1 MVISINIFQ
10 VYPHICIGW
19 AIIETRGWIVSQKLM
34 QMWSV
39 WYDMHAQVFVSSAAN
54 FYEVFGRD
62 FCVIGFNMEKTH
74 KTMMSLVNY
83 KFDNKD
89 C

>member
-1 MVISINIFQ
+1 
-10 VYPHICIGW
+10 
-19 AIIETRGWIVSQKLM
+19 
-34 QMWSV
+34 
-39 WYDMHAQVFVSSAAN
+39 MHAQVFVSSAAN